1 MSVSLQADSTLP
13 QGYILVDGQR
23 VASVSTT
30 GGLSA
35 TLAANT
41 VTTSSLVSGA
51 VTTEKIAP
59 GAVVTADLADGAVTA
74 AKMSGGQTGSAPV
87 YGCRAWVNF
96 DGGLIDNS
104 PVTAP
109 STSTFSVTAG
119 NDFGFYND
127 SGAPYTARYLG
138 TRWLIP
144 SIGGVAGAT
153 LGGVNVATAG
163 FQVTEVISSTRLR
176 VKFLSGQIPT
186 SNQTITGTGNPSTGY
201 TFQGRGI
208 REAGNVSSVI
218 RNTDGD
224 FTVNLT
230 VPMPTMHYVPMCTI
244 KASADTGKNY
254 DFVSAHTVS
263 TSAIR
268 IFTTFPV
275 TPFNGINAQNIFV
288 SVFC

>member
-35 TLAANT
+35 ALAANT
-41 VTTSSLVSGA
+41 VTTSSLVSGS

-59 GAVVTADLADGAVTA
+59 GAVTA
-74 AKMSGGQTGSAPV
+74 AKMAGGQSGDAPV

-96 DGGLIDNS
+96 SGEFIDNS

-109 STSTFSVTAG
+109 STSSFSVTAG

-144 SIGGVAGAT
+144 SIGGVTGAT

-163 FQVTEVISSTRLR
+163 FQVTEIISPTRIR
-176 VKFLSGQIPT
+176 VRFLSGQIPT

-201 TFQGRGI
+201 TFRGLGI
-208 REAGNVSSVI
+208 REAGNVSGVV

-224 FTVNLT
+224 FTVNFT
-230 VPMPTMHYVPMCTI
+230 IPMPTMHYVPMCTI
-244 KASADTGKNY
+244 KASADTSKNF

-268 IFTTFPV
+268 IFTTGPA